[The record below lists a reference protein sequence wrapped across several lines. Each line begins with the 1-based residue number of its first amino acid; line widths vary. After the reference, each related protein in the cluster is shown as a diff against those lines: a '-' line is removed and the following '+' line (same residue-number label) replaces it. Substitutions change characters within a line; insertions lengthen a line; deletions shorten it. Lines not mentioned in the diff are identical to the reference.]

1 MRDYVE
7 VIHSPQLPWQ
17 PAPAVFAGAHWKR
30 LSHDPDS
37 GACTALLRWPPGRAA
52 LPQALSADW
61 EYFVLR
67 GELRIGAQPPSGMH
81 YYAYLPA
88 GLPLGGL
95 DVGAA
100 AMGAPAAAGGSPPGT
115 GEAILLCFFSRAPQ
129 SRVAGHREVGRE
141 DARVTRGDPAPF
153 DASRLIGPVDT
164 TALRWDSSG
173 IDPNINHL
181 NAARKNLRFAPEG
194 DCRSYLLGGMP
205 QGFPY
210 EGASM
215 ERHPH
220 GEEFFVVSG
229 DMACHVG
236 ILRAGAYFNRPADI
250 AHGRDCTRTGYL
262 LFCRTPGSNRTV
274 TAWTDGKFPVLW
286 NPPHQPVLPPEF
298 ALAGA
303 RPVVDPL
310 EY

>member
-1 MRDYVE
+1 MARDYVE
-7 VIHSPQLPWQ
+7 IIHSPQLPWQ
-17 PAPAVFAGAHWKR
+17 PASAAFAGAHWKR
-30 LSHDPDS
+30 LSHDPDT
-37 GACTALLRWPPGRAA
+37 GACTALLRWPPGRAPLPAA
-52 LPQALSADW
+52 LAADW

-67 GELRIGAQPPSGMH
+67 GELRLGAQPPAGMH
-81 YYAYLPA
+81 FYGYLPA
-88 GLPLGGL
+88 GLPLGHV

-100 AMGAPAAAGGSPPGT
+100 AIGAPAAEGGSPPGT
-115 GEAILLCFFSRAPQ
+115 GEAILLCFFSRTPQALADATRMAGSAPAA
-129 SRVAGHREVGRE
+129 SH
-141 DARVTRGDPAPF
+141 
-153 DASRLIGPVDT
+153 DASRLLGPVDT

-210 EGASM
+210 GGNAM

-220 GEEFFVVSG
+220 GEEFFMVSG

-236 ILRAGAYFNRPADI
+236 ILRAGAYFNRPPQI

-262 LFCRTPGSNRTV
+262 LFCRTPGANRTV
-274 TAWTDGKFPVLW
+274 TAWSDEKYPVLW
-286 NPPHQPVLPPEF
+286 NPPHRPVLPPEF
-298 ALAGA
+298 AEAGA
-303 RPVVDPL
+303 RAVADPL